1 MAKRKTWQEKLA
13 GGKQPHVEVLQ
24 KPFGGAL
31 PGARMLVSQ
40 PAEVDAYIRTL
51 PPGTKATVADLRDAL
66 ARQHG
71 ADLACPLST
80 SIFVRIAAEAALE
93 DLALGKSESEIT
105 PFWRVVDPK
114 SPLAKKLSCGA
125 GFVEERRASESKR
138 VSCKNSKTPSLH
150 PNPTTPPSPRA

>member
-1 MAKRKTWQEKLA
+1 MAKRKTWKEKLA
-13 GGKQPHVEVLQ
+13 GGEAPHVEVLE

-40 PAEVDAYIRTL
+40 PAEVDAHIRAL
-51 PPGTKATVADLRDAL
+51 PPGTKATVADLRVAL
-66 ARQHG
+66 ARRHG

-80 SIFVRIAAEAALE
+80 GIFVRIAAEAALE
-93 DLALGKSESEIT
+93 DLAQGKNESEVT

-125 GFVEERRASESKR
+125 AFVEERRASES
-138 VSCKNSKTPSLH
+138 
-150 PNPTTPPSPRA
+150 